1 MPQPLPQQEH
11 SRKLLPLRLPVLRG
25 RAGLIV
31 QRKGLKAKL
40 AQQAQ
45 MAKHQ
50 PKQVLMLPNPP
61 RCQKQ
66 AAGAMMTL
74 PLVILRLLRPRR
86 QHQHAR

>member
-1 MPQPLPQQEH
+1 MLQPLPQQEH

-25 RAGLIV
+25 RAGLIA
-31 QRKGLKAKL
+31 QQKGLKAKV

-45 MAKHQ
+45 TAKHQ
-50 PKQVLMLPNPP
+50 PKQVLMLLNPP

-74 PLVILRLLRPRR
+74 LLVILRPLRPRR

>member
-1 MPQPLPQQEH
+1 MPQPLQQQEH
-11 SRKLLPLRLPVLRG
+11 SRKLLPLRWLVLRG
-25 RAGLIV
+25 RARLIV
-31 QRKGLKAKL
+31 QRKGLKAKV

-50 PKQVLMLPNPP
+50 PKRVLMLPNPP
-61 RCQKQ
+61 RCQKR

-74 PLVILRLLRPRR
+74 PLVILRLLRPRL